1 MTVSFTRRFVDSLDT
16 ATSQRDGLADAIEA
30 LQAERASEFSRCL
43 NGLCIDVVDSLRAV
57 EIPDWKIVT
66 DDQLPF
72 SEAVLS
78 RCRQYTNAEQ
88 EPEFSSALLVQVL
101 FRANSHS
108 LTELAVLRSSNVLP
122 APITVRE
129 VAELSRLVTAGVAQS
144 YGLPVAPESLDD
156 AEDIGDG
163 SPSDFELI
171 LTGAARSWA
180 ALPTEIRGSDT
191 LGLAPLVR
199 AAIGRG
205 ADQRIGRWLQAVGLN
220 MIDFSRVEASERP
233 AGEEIG
239 GVPLTQEAAGI
250 WRTAR
255 WLSALGQQAL
265 SADRI
270 ILASLA
276 VPSSYLATHLS
287 GLFGLAVNLPLL
299 YLRTALPPG
308 ISQPE
313 AQWLIPQGD
322 ASVVPGPTDA
332 AQDLCLHRALRLLG
346 EARQQPGFDVL
357 RRLEAF
363 SQHNS
368 PTRDFPLGDRPFLT
382 GDAPAVERLLRSAA
396 HSQPAEGR
404 VVSRLLETVRP
415 AARNPQGGEYWSY
428 NQYRTLAGRD
438 LGAAYVAR
446 RQLAA
451 CQLGPLGLRTLARLG
466 PGTDQLGA
474 LLDEASDVAVDAVG
488 VAHCL
493 ESGVQ
498 PYPPRPGGDAARL
511 VVGGANGRFALAVV
525 TRDAHRHVE
534 FELPEPQAMRAW
546 QAMRRPAR
554 EGRWADVAGAM
565 REGAALIGLDS
576 MADLLD
582 DADVEFT
589 VVRPFDGFIVDQ
601 LIRSV
606 ATPRSVIH
614 RVFGAR
620 TGTWAGDFRLLLRS
634 GGTPL
639 VVDDPSGTL
648 AAAQPEAVA
657 IGSILGATRIGGR
670 GVRRA
675 TVLRLLEAASTRPP
689 LIHFTGHG
697 LSGLVGPGGEI
708 TSGVI
713 TASDEAVGIA
723 SIAAAFMPRVI
734 VASTCD
740 VGATPPV
747 ASASAWSTSAITN
760 GASYSLAPGLPIDDT
775 SALVFTVLVARRW
788 ADGEHL
794 EKAVAAISRLGRS
807 PSDLLT
813 AWVNA
818 APDVPT
824 RQIGTQWIRDRSSVQ
839 ISHCMSAFTL
849 STA

>member
-1 MTVSFTRRFVDSLDT
+1 MTASFTRRFVDLLDT
-16 ATSQRDGLADAIEA
+16 ATSQRDALADAVEA

-43 NGLCIDVVDSLRAV
+43 SGLCIDVVDSLRTV
-57 EIPDWKIVT
+57 KIPGWKIVA

-78 RCRQYTNAEQ
+78 RCRQFTNAEQ
-88 EPEFSSALLVQVL
+88 EPEFSSALLAQVL

-108 LTELAVLRSSNVLP
+108 LTQLMVLRSNNVLP
-122 APITVRE
+122 SPIMVRDIT
-129 VAELSRLVTAGVAQS
+129 ELARQVTAGIAQS
-144 YGLPVAPESLDD
+144 YGLPVDPESLDE
-156 AEDIGDG
+156 AEETGDD

-171 LTGAARSWA
+171 LANAARSWA
-180 ALPTEIRGSDT
+180 ALPAEIRGSDV
-191 LGLAPLVR
+191 LGSAPLVR
-199 AAIGRG
+199 MALGRG
-205 ADQRIGRWLQAVGLN
+205 ADQRIGRWLQAIGLN
-220 MIDFSRVEASERP
+220 MIDFSRVEASELP
-233 AGEEIG
+233 ADEEIG
-239 GVPLTQEAAGI
+239 GVPVTQEAAAV

-255 WLSALGQQAL
+255 WLSALSRQAL
-265 SADRI
+265 STDRI

-322 ASVVPGPTDA
+322 ANVAPGPTDA
-332 AQDLCLHRALRLLG
+332 AEDLCLHRALRLLG
-346 EARQQPGFDVL
+346 EARQQPGFDAL

-368 PTRDFPLGDRPFLT
+368 PTRDFPLGDHPFLT
-382 GDAPAVERLLRSAA
+382 GDAAAVERLLRSTAR
-396 HSQPAEGR
+396 SQPAEEAA
-404 VVSRLLETVRP
+404 VSRLLETVRP

-428 NQYRTLAGRD
+428 GQYRTLAGRD
-438 LGAAYVAR
+438 LGAAYIAR
-446 RQLAA
+446 RQLAT

-466 PGTDQLGA
+466 PGTGQVGA
-474 LLDEASDVAVDAVG
+474 LLDEAPDVAVDAVG

-498 PYPPRPGGDAARL
+498 PYPPRLGGDTVRL
-511 VVGGANGRFALAVV
+511 VIGGANGHFALAVV

-534 FELPEPQAMRAW
+534 FDLHEPQAMKAW
-546 QAMRRPAR
+546 QAMRRPAKG
-554 EGRWADVAGAM
+554 GRWADVADAM

-576 MADLLD
+576 MVDLLN

-620 TGTWAGDFRLLLRS
+620 AGTWAGDFRLLLRA

-670 GVRRA
+670 GVTRA
-675 TVLRLLEAASTRPP
+675 TVLRLLEAASTRPS

-697 LSGLVGPGGEI
+697 LSGLVGPSGEI
-708 TSGVI
+708 ASGVVA
-713 TASDEAVGIA
+713 ASDEAVGIA

-747 ASASAWSTSAITN
+747 ASASAWSTAAIAN

-794 EKAVAAISRLGRS
+794 EKAVAAVSRLGRS

-813 AWVNA
+813 VWVNA
-818 APDVPT
+818 APDVPIQ
-824 RQIGTQWIRDRSSVQ
+824 QIGTQWIRERSAVQ
-839 ISHCMSAFTL
+839 ISHSMSAFTL